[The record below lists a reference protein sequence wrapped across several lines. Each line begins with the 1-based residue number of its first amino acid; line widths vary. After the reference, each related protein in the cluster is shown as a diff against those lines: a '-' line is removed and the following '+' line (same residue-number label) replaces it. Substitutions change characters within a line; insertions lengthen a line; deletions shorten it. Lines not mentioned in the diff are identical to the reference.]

1 MYGYDEYIHI
11 TWWGW
16 GWNKNL
22 IAVRLGYGDEDEF
35 FYLRISIGYQNVSP
49 PPYFHSYFKALETL
63 WRLVSMLSSTTSLV
77 TEMRPP
83 LVKFNLVLSVSRMDI
98 YEEQFHGKVRSS
110 LSLLHPP
117 WKMNLWHALR
127 LQLRLISCRTLFQD
141 LE

>member
-1 MYGYDEYIHI
+1 
-11 TWWGW
+11 
-16 GWNKNL
+16 
-22 IAVRLGYGDEDEF
+22 
-35 FYLRISIGYQNVSP
+35 
-49 PPYFHSYFKALETL
+49 
-63 WRLVSMLSSTTSLV
+63 MLSSTTSLV